1 MLPGK
6 SLTPADIIA
15 ILKRRY
21 WLVLV
26 PPVLTLFAA
35 LLYTSRIANV
45 YQSDMLI
52 AVDPQR
58 VPDIFVRSTVT
69 LGADRRLDSITV
81 QVLSRTNLEK
91 LVTKFKLYE
100 RELELLPMDDVVRR
114 MRDDISVELER
125 TRGQDGPTAFHVRF
139 THRDPQVAAAVTQ
152 ELGSLFVSQNSQDRA
167 TLATA
172 TNGFLEQQLAEARKR
187 LEEQDR
193 KVEAFRQQHGKA
205 LPTQMS
211 GNLQALQSLQLQ
223 VQSTVD
229 SIARDRDR
237 KQMLERLYR
246 DALAEPAPRV
256 ATRTDTGTPGAN
268 LTAQQQ
274 LANARDQ
281 LASLLLKYTEDH
293 PDVGRA
299 RRLIAELEPRAA
311 AEAAAAKN
319 AAATMADPASL
330 QDPRQRESLRQMK
343 AEMESLDRQIAYKES
358 EEVRLRAGVADYQA
372 RIDAV
377 PGLESEW
384 LALTRDY
391 ETQQAEYKD
400 LLTKSGNANLAKEL
414 EEQKIGETFRIVDP
428 ASVPVHPIPS
438 IRGRINALGGAF
450 GLALGVAIV
459 LLLELRDTSF
469 RSDTDV
475 MEVLGIPVLASVP
488 YTETAAE
495 VATRQRRSRLIAG
508 VGACAVAIM
517 AYVTWTLKL
526 WNSLV

>member
-6 SLTPADIIA
+6 SFTPADIIA
-15 ILKRRY
+15 IVKRRY
-21 WLVLV
+21 WLVLA

-35 LLYTSRIANV
+35 LLYTSRIPNV

-100 RELELLPMDDVVRR
+100 RELAEQMPMDDVVRR

-125 TRGQDGPTAFHVRF
+125 TRGQEGPTAFHVRF
-139 THRDPQVAAAVTQ
+139 THQDPQVASAVTQ
-152 ELGSLFVSQNSQDRA
+152 ELGSLFVQQNSQDRA

-246 DALAEPAPRV
+246 DALAEPAPR
-256 ATRTDTGTPGAN
+256 ATRTDGGVPGAN

-274 LANARDQ
+274 LLNARDQ
-281 LASLLLKYTEDH
+281 LAALLLKYTEDH
-293 PDVGRA
+293 PDVARA
-299 RRLIAELEPRAA
+299 KRLIAELEPRAA
-311 AEAAAAKN
+311 AEAAAAKS

-330 QDPRQRESLRQMK
+330 QDPRQRESLRQMQ
-343 AEMESLDRQIAYKES
+343 AEIESLDRQISYKEA
-358 EEVRLRAGVADYQA
+358 EEKRLRAGVADYQA

-438 IRGRINALGGAF
+438 VRGRINALGGAF
-450 GLALGVAIV
+450 GLALGLAVV

-475 MEVLGIPVLASVP
+475 MDVLGIPVLASVP

-495 VATRQRRSRLIAG
+495 TATRLRRARLIAG
-508 VGACAVAIM
+508 VSACAVVVM
-517 AYVTWTLKL
+517 AYVTWTMKL
-526 WNSLV
+526 WKSLV